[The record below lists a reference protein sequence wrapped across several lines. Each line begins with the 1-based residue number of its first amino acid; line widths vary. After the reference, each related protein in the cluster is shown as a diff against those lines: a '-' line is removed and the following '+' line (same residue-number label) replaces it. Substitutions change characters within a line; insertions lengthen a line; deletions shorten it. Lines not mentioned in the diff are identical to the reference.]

1 MIFFRG
7 YFFLVW
13 QDGLRNR
20 RGFVIFMF
28 RDVFVLSKFHK
39 VADRLRKIFWLL
51 VLVWFDCYIIA
62 TGGNFRD
69 IWLRSVVVEIVLFDE
84 WIVCLGLCCLLWVF
98 VGYFVNFLCFV
109 SICFWVVYKILS
121 FFFIFFCFSVWW
133 FGNKPATL
141 HSQTTKEGSG
151 KKKKSWGMELERVVY

>member
-1 MIFFRG
+1 MFLCCQSFTKLLIG
-7 YFFLVW
+7 YVKSFDCWFW
-13 QDGLRNR
+13 FGLIVILLLLA
-20 RGFVIFMF
+20 VIFG
-28 RDVFVLSKFHK
+28 
-39 VADRLRKIFWLL
+39 I
-51 VLVWFDCYIIA
+51 C
-62 TGGNFRD
+62 
-69 IWLRSVVVEIVLFDE
+69 WLRSVVVEIVLFDE

-98 VGYFVNFLCFV
+98 VGYFINFLCFV

-151 KKKKSWGMELERVVY
+151 KREKSWDRELERVVY